1 MGEILSGRQQASN
14 NISDSNFSSKQTG
27 IGVVY
32 DIILDDTHELIKKGK
47 ATVAD
52 IGSVAYRLLDDY
64 SVSAKDLSYAFPYE
78 NSSVKTI
85 PVINELVEIIVN
97 DIGAFYKKIQPGD
110 GPNNSA
116 TINYIST
123 KFEVDNNS
131 DVESNTDASTVY
143 RESTI
148 TKIPKPSK
156 SSKSSKYNKF
166 GNYFQFT
173 PNVHRLKLYEGD
185 SLLESRFGQSLRF
198 SAYNNVKKSFSP
210 VTILRNGESSIN
222 RQLEPTVTVDD
233 DVNTD
238 GSIILM
244 GSNDYQLAFQPG
256 TVDNKGSSDFETK
269 PDSFNNY
276 PTKLIGNQLLL
287 NSGRIILSAK
297 TAEMIFY
304 SKKNYGF
311 ISDGAMSIDNKL
323 GIDVSVGGN
332 INVITNDRDV
342 AFFTGN
348 GSIFLGDTD
357 REPMVKGNKLVDLL
371 ADLLAAILNQQY
383 LTPSGPTALGP
394 ENFNEFID
402 INNRL
407 QEILSS
413 KNQTS

>member
-1 MGEILSGRQQASN
+1 MGEILSGRMVTSN
-14 NISDSNFSSKQTG
+14 NITDSNTSLKQTN
-27 IGVVY
+27 IAVVY
-32 DIILDDTHELIKKGK
+32 DIILDDTHERIKKGK
-47 ATVAD
+47 STVAD
-52 IGSVAYRLLDDY
+52 IGAVAYRLLNDY
-64 SVSAKDLSYAFPYE
+64 STTANELSYAIPYE
-78 NSSVKTI
+78 NSSVKTL
-85 PVINELVEIIVN
+85 PLINELVEIIVN
-97 DIGAFYKKIQPGD
+97 DIGVFYKKIQPGD

-123 KFEVDNNS
+123 KFEIDNNS
-131 DVESNTDASTVY
+131 NVESNSDASTIY
-143 RESTI
+143 RESVI
-148 TKIPKPSK
+148 TNISNTKLSK
-156 SSKSSKYNKF
+156 STKYNKF

-173 PNVHRLKLYEGD
+173 PNIHKLKLYEGD

-198 SAYNNVKKSFSP
+198 SAYNNAKRSFSP
-210 VTILRNGESSIN
+210 VTILRNGESSFN
-222 RQLEPTVTVDD
+222 RQLEATANVDD
-233 DVNTD
+233 DINSD
-238 GSIILM
+238 GSVIVM
-244 GSNDYQLAFQPG
+244 GSNDYQLPFQPG
-256 TVDNKGSSDFETK
+256 SVDNNGSSDFETK
-269 PDSFNNY
+269 PESFNNY
-276 PTKLIGNQLLL
+276 PTKLIGNQLLI

>member
-14 NISDSNFSSKQTG
+14 NITDSNVSSKQTG
-27 IGVVY
+27 IAVVY
-32 DIILDDTHELIKKGK
+32 DIILDDTHERIQKGK

-52 IGSVAYRLLDDY
+52 IGSVAYRLLNDY
-64 SVSAKDLSYAFPYE
+64 STAANDLSYAFPYE
-78 NSSVKTI
+78 NSSVKTL
-85 PVINELVEIIVN
+85 PLINELVEIIVN
-97 DIGAFYKKIQPGD
+97 DIGVFYKKIQPGD

-131 DVESNTDASTVY
+131 DVESNTEASTIY
-143 RESTI
+143 RESRI
-148 TKIPKPSK
+148 TNIPNVK

-173 PNVHRLKLYEGD
+173 SNIHKLKLYEGD

-198 SAYNNVKKSFSP
+198 SAYNNPKKSFSP
-210 VTILRNGESSIN
+210 VTILRNGESSFN
-222 RQLEPTVTVDD
+222 RQLEPTVNVDD
-233 DVNTD
+233 DINSD
-238 GSIILM
+238 GSVIVM
-244 GSNDYQLAFQPG
+244 GSNEYQLPFQPG
-256 TVDNKGSSDFETK
+256 SIDNNGSSNFETK

-276 PTKLIGNQLLL
+276 PTKLIGNQLLI

-348 GSIFLGDTD
+348 GSIFLGDVD

-394 ENFNEFID
+394 ENFNDFID

>member
-14 NISDSNFSSKQTG
+14 NITNPNASSRQIN

-64 SVSAKDLSYAFPYE
+64 SVDSTDLSYAFPYE
-78 NSSVKTI
+78 NASIKTI
-85 PVINELVEIIVN
+85 PVINELVEIIIN
-97 DIGAFYKKIQPGD
+97 GIGAFYKKIQPGD

-116 TINYIST
+116 TINFIST
-123 KFEVDNNS
+123 KFESANNLDVD
-131 DVESNTDASTVY
+131 SNPDASKMY
-143 RESTI
+143 REGVI
-148 TKIPKPSK
+148 TGMPNTKL
-156 SSKSSKYNKF
+156 SKSSKYNKF
-166 GNYFQFT
+166 GDYFQFT
-173 PNVHRLKLYEGD
+173 PNIHKLKLYEGD

-198 SAYNNVKKSFSP
+198 SAYNNPKKSFSP
-210 VTILRNGESSIN
+210 VTILRNGESSFN
-222 RQLEPTVTVDD
+222 RELEPTLSIDD
-233 DVNTD
+233 DINSD
-238 GSIILM
+238 GSVITM
-244 GSNDYQLAFQPG
+244 SSNDYQLAFQPG
-256 TVDNKGSSDFETK
+256 TVDSKGSNDFETK

-287 NSGRIILSAK
+287 NSGRIIISAK

-332 INVITNDRDV
+332 VNVITNDRDV

-348 GSIFLGDTD
+348 GSIFLGDID

-371 ADLLAAILNQQY
+371 ADLLTAILNQQY

-394 ENFNEFID
+394 ENFNDFID